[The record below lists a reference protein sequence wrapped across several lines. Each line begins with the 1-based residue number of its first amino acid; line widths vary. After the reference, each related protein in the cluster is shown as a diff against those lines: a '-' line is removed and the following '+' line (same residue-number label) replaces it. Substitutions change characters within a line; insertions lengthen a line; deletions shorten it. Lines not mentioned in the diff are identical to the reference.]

1 MRRLTAVVVAVTMA
15 GVACTDNGDETPDP
29 TVPTAVST
37 LPPTTVAGID
47 TIPEVIDAPYLNR
60 VLAALDS
67 VGTAAIKVVA
77 ETQNIPQA
85 ASEIFNS
92 IYSDEW
98 FPNVI
103 DAWIQALQDDASLS
117 TLKRPLGDRHTTVE
131 RLIEVSPSCIWMAVR
146 RDYSD
151 SDVDP
156 PAPRTEYIALQPLD
170 PENDPKDFNP
180 TAWMIT
186 TDGFRDDGTEPRNP
200 CPA

>member
-67 VGTAAIKVVA
+67 VESEATMLIVTNKDFVQPAA
-77 ETQNIPQA
+77 ELLG
-85 ASEIFNS
+85 S
-92 IYSDEW
+92 IYNQAEFS
-98 FPNVI
+98 NQTN
-103 DAWIQALQDDASLS
+103 AWITALQEDPQLSDA
-117 TLKRPLGDRHTTVE
+117 PTTSPARTTAVE
-131 RLIEVSPSCIWMAVR
+131 RVISSSRSCVYVAVNR
-146 RDYSD
+146 TYPHRNLTQ
-151 SDVDP
+151 
-156 PAPRTEYIALQPLD
+156 TEYVAIEPLD
-170 PENDPKDFNP
+170 KARDPRNHNP

-186 TDGFRDDGTEPRNP
+186 KNGVRNDGGQPSDP
-200 CPA
+200 CPGS